1 MLQMN
6 KGDCIVQIGLVV
18 MRAQPLHFGHTRLID
33 AALDVCEHVF
43 IVLGS
48 TQEHGTPRNPFSFGE
63 RKKMVKRYLMYKGEL
78 DTVTELQFTPWER
91 VTIIGLPDIF
101 SLRWP
106 SYVLEEIA
114 AGFPEIKITDIFG
127 GSQYDV
133 DWFKAFNLEQHII
146 DRTAADYPFVSASM
160 LRDMLTYRDPKWM
173 TYVPKCNW
181 PLVAKKFD
189 CEDMLDDE

>member
-1 MLQMN
+1 MH
-6 KGDCIVQIGLVV
+6 IGLVV

-63 RKKMVKRYLMYKGEL
+63 RKKMVKRYLMHKDEAM
-78 DTVTELQFTPWER
+78 WER
-91 VTIIGLPDIF
+91 VTIIGLADIF

-106 SYVLEEIA
+106 SYVLGEITTS
-114 AGFPEIKITDIFG
+114 FPEIKITDIFG

-133 DWFKAFNLEQHII
+133 DWFKAFKLEQHII

-181 PLVAKKFD
+181 PLVARKFD
-189 CEDMLDDE
+189 CLEMVPEEDDNKWNT

>member
-1 MLQMN
+1 MR
-6 KGDCIVQIGLVV
+6 IGLVV

-43 IVLGS
+43 IILGS

-63 RKKMVKRYLMYKGEL
+63 RKKMVKRYLMTKKMRIKAFLWKDEL
-78 DTVTELQFTPWER
+78 DWEK

-133 DWFKAFNLEQHII
+133 DWFKAFNLEQHIL

-181 PLVAKKFD
+181 PLVARKFD
-189 CEDMLDDE
+189 CLDMVPEEDDKWNI

>member
-1 MLQMN
+1 MR
-6 KGDCIVQIGLVV
+6 IGLIV

-33 AALDVCEHVF
+33 AALEACEHVF

-48 TQEHGTPRNPFSFGE
+48 TQEYGTPRNPFSFGE
-63 RKKMVKRYLMYKGEL
+63 RKKMVKRYLMSKDEP
-78 DTVTELQFTPWER
+78 VWER
-91 VTIIGLPDIF
+91 VTIIGLVDIF

-114 AGFPEIKITDIFG
+114 QSFPEIKITDIFG

-146 DRTAADYPFVSASM
+146 DRAASDYPFVSASM
-160 LRDMLTYRDPKWM
+160 LRDMLTYRDLKWLN
-173 TYVPKCNW
+173 YVPKCNW
-181 PLVAKKFD
+181 PIVAKKFD
-189 CEDMLDDE
+189 CEDMLRDE